1 MAVREDLQSMSG
13 PEKAAL
19 LMLAVGED
27 NAARLFSM
35 MDDDE
40 TRELSQ
46 AMANLGTV
54 TSELIEQM
62 PVEFADRLT
71 TTGSVTAN
79 YDSTERM
86 LHKAMDKE
94 KLDVIMEAI
103 IGTAGRNMWEKLTH
117 VNEMV

>member
-40 TRELSQ
+40 IRELSQ

-62 PVEFADRLT
+62 LVEFADRIS
-71 TTGSVTAN
+71 TTGSVTGN
-79 YDSTERM
+79 YDSTERRLLKVM
-86 LHKAMDKE
+86 EQDK
-94 KLDVIMEAI
+94 VNGIMEEHQGPADHPS
-103 IGTAGRNMWEKLTH
+103 GDRQER
-117 VNEMV
+117 ER